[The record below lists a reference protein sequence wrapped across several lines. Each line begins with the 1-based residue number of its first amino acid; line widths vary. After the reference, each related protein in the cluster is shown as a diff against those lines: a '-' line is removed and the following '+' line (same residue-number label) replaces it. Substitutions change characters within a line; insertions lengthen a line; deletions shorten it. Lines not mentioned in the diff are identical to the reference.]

1 MCRAPPTDLTSAPT
15 PALPDASSC
24 RLLLHQRPCSP
35 PGLPLQVGRATPM
48 ATERSR
54 AHPIPSLVLSCSPW
68 SCALAACGSLLPPV
82 GRLPRA
88 AEPQSSQGNPGPAR
102 WGLSRLK
109 HLTYKRRHFPVLSGS
124 CWPRKLDL
132 EMCGPRPTF
141 RWAPAKTRT
150 PRPS

>member
-15 PALPDASSC
+15 PALPEASSC
-24 RLLLHQRPCSP
+24 RLLLHQTPSSP
-35 PGLPLQVGRATPM
+35 QDSLS
-48 ATERSR
+48 RSAQPPQWPR
-54 AHPIPSLVLSCSPW
+54 KGAAPIPSLVLSCSPW

-82 GRLPRA
+82 GHLPRA
-88 AEPQSSQGNPGPAR
+88 AGPQSSQGNPGPAR

-109 HLTYKRRHFPVLSGS
+109 HRTYKRRHFPVLSGS

-141 RWAPAKTRT
+141 PWAPAKTRT
-150 PRPS
+150 PRTS